1 MNLISNFP
9 EIKTASIGDW
19 VEGCHTYFIAGGNKS
34 HCNSLENQSDQNN
47 NTKFCSKGGKT

>member
-1 MNLISNFP
+1 MNLISNFL